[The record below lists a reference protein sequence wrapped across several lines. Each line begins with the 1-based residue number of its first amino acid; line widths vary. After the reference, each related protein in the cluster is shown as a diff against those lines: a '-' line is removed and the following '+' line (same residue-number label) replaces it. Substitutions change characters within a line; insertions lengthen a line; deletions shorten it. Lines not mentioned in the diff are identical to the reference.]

1 MSITRIIL
9 AAVLVEFIA
18 AEFCSAQLWT
28 DQDAC
33 PGNVPVESN
42 GCCTGT
48 NRCPKTCLQ
57 AGWSS
62 TARGSETTYTCTCK
76 DCLKVRTRL
85 SLDLSTE
92 DRWVKAH
99 NYFRCLHE
107 YPDLSW
113 NDAMTA
119 AVTEVAAAQVSD
131 TLGNSPK
138 PPCSM
143 KHSDSY
149 KNIPSSGE
157 NLAQGQ
163 TSIESAIE
171 DWLIQF

>member
-1 MSITRIIL
+1 MSITRIVL
-9 AAVLVEFIA
+9 AAVLAEFIA

-33 PGNVPVESN
+33 PNNVPVESN

-62 TARGSETTYTCTCK
+62 TTRGDVTTYTCTCK

-107 YPDLSW
+107 YPDFSW

-119 AVTEVAAAQVSD
+119 AVQQVAAAQVS
-131 TLGNSPK
+131 GAISNSQ
-138 PPCSM
+138 CSM
-143 KHSDSY
+143 QHSDSY
-149 KNIPSSGE
+149 KNTPPSGE

-171 DWLIQF
+171 DWVMQF